1 MRILQVIDQLN
12 VGGAE
17 RVLVDLSNI
26 LHARGHSIE
35 VLTLVQSGKLSAQ
48 LHANIPT
55 INLSRRTKFSISLLY
70 RCNRICSNYDVIH
83 VHLRYNFRYVAL
95 ARWLFGGK
103 YRLLLHDHFGD
114 IEKDKQIPFGLSF
127 FLKRNAWFAGVSKP
141 LVEWALQ
148 VVGVKPRNTF
158 LLSNIIV
165 RKQVPGIKKRV
176 QSKRIKL
183 LHVSNFREAKHH
195 SFAIDLITSLKNQ
208 IAVEVHFIGQVIDP
222 LYYSKLNQQIGLN
235 DLSDTIQIYHNCEDV
250 QVLMNDFDLA
260 FHTAYQ
266 ESGPLVLIE
275 YLAQQLPFI
284 AYRTG
289 EVATQIQEIIPDFFM
304 DDFNTNHWIDRIQF
318 VLKKRDS
325 YKPQMAAAFNSLYSS
340 DAYYEKCINIY
351 NCMLHGE

>member
-17 RVLVDLSNI
+17 RVLVDISNI

-35 VLTLVQSGKLSAQ
+35 VLTLVQAGKLSAQ
-48 LHANIPT
+48 LHTGIPI
-55 INLSRRTKFSISLLY
+55 INLNRRTKLNIRLLY
-70 RCNRICSNYDVIH
+70 RCHRICSNYDVIH

-95 ARWLFGGK
+95 ARWLFGGE
-103 YRLLLHDHFGD
+103 YRILLHDHFGD
-114 IEKDKQIPFGLSF
+114 IEKDKNIPFGLSF

-141 LVEWALQ
+141 LAEWALQ
-148 VVGVKPRNTF
+148 VVGVKPKNTF

-165 RKQVPGIKKRV
+165 RRQVPDIKERDQTKRL
-176 QSKRIKL
+176 KL

-195 SFAIDLITSLKNQ
+195 SFAIDLIKSLKNQ
-208 IAVEVHFIGQVIDP
+208 IAIDVHFIGQVIDP
-222 LYYSKLNQQIGLN
+222 LYYAKLNEKIDLN
-235 DLSDTIQIYHNCEDV
+235 DLSTTIQVYHDCEDV

-284 AYRTG
+284 AYKTG

-304 DDFNTNHWIDRIQF
+304 DDFNADHWIDRIKV

-325 YKPQMAAAFNSLYSS
+325 YKPQMATAFNSLYSS
-340 DAYYEKCINIY
+340 EAYYKKCINIY